1 MKDLE
6 PSEEIPAV
14 CYLSTAMC
22 LHISN
27 APAVKGRI
35 FFVPMIKKKGQRKTT
50 VLHLTLSEKRG
61 PIVSRAN

>member
-14 CYLSTAMC
+14 CYLSTEMC

-35 FFVPMIKKKGQRKTT
+35 FFVPMIKKKDSGAT

-61 PIVSRAN
+61 PVVSRAN